1 MLINDE
7 GFELGM
13 PSHEEMIAHEVLL
26 LRHENELACQQ
37 LTKAHEDMRKLVDI
51 NSALNQQV
59 TALRQELKV
68 ARVRACLELN
78 LNRQGGVFTW
88 GGQSS
93 NPNRAEP
100 SLYPLL

>member
-37 LTKAHEDMRKLVDI
+37 LTKAHEDIHKLVDV

-59 TALRQELKV
+59 TALRQE
-68 ARVRACLELN
+68 RACMELN
-78 LNRQGGVFTW
+78 LNRQGGISPW
-88 GGQSS
+88 GSQSS
-93 NPNRAEP
+93 SANRAEP